1 MNAQPTMTH
10 TTALIGIAAA
20 LVRAKDEAA
29 KAGYVRRAEFTALP
43 EDGRVL
49 WLPVEVVLGV
59 VDGA

>member
-1 MNAQPTMTH
+1 MTH